1 MKSKSVFS
9 IILLALSCTA
19 ATADNII
26 RTSAPI
32 QFVEPNS
39 SEKWIDYSPLVSEWT
54 VSRDMYGCT
63 SISPD
68 AALYGPHS
76 TVTQT
81 FSGCSQDE
89 SRTIQNQQI
98 NESGDVIRPIG
109 TATVETRTVA
119 SQTGTRQTQGTLLVE
134 NTRYAIAPAQSP
146 GLGAGYYRQS
156 APGVY
161 NFGSSMQKTSSGNQ
175 MFFAIIQ
182 YQGAY
187 AISAAVSLNASMGTS
202 GGKQD
207 VSAISPFLRP
217 YKGMRL
223 LNSSNAI
230 LKEYVFKDEDSSLNY
245 FRVSTSITPAEYT
258 SAYNIM
264 PQVTA
269 IELFQ

>member
-1 MKSKSVFS
+1 MKSKSVFA
-9 IILLALSCTA
+9 IILLALSGTA
-19 ATADNII
+19 AAADNII

-39 SEKWIDYSPLVSEWT
+39 SEKWIDYTPLVSEWT

-76 TVTQT
+76 TLTQT

-134 NTRYAIAPAQSP
+134 NTRYAISP
-146 GLGAGYYRQS
+146 GRVSGLGAGYHKQN
-156 APGVY
+156 GGGY
-161 NFGSSMQKTSSGNQ
+161 NYGTSMQKTTSGHQ
-175 MFFAIIQ
+175 MFF
-182 YQGAY
+182 
-187 AISAAVSLNASMGTS
+187 SATYYDGNYTLNVFVATTASLNIS
-202 GGKQD
+202 GAD
-207 VSAISPFLRP
+207 YNVDSISPFIRP
-217 YKGMRL
+217 YRGVRL
-223 LNSSNAI
+223 LKSNGDV
-230 LKEYVFKDEDSSLNY
+230 LVEHVFKWEIDRLNY
-245 FRVSTSITPAEYT
+245 FDKLLPITAAEY
-258 SAYNIM
+258 SYIYNNISL
-264 PQVTA
+264 VTA